1 MNDLSKTNNFSKIQF
16 KNNLSG
22 NILPIIKYSLNK
34 NHLTTN
40 TITEKEYQIS
50 EIRYDSNGDFIL
62 IDTDS
67 ISTYIIGNKILYK
80 LKSKNEIVIILLY
93 WLLLYHLCPMEKV
106 KQQI

>member
-1 MNDLSKTNNFSKIQF
+1 M
-16 KNNLSG
+16 
-22 NILPIIKYSLNK
+22 
-34 NHLTTN
+34 TTN
-40 TITEKEYQIS
+40 KITEKEYQIS
-50 EIRYDSNGDFIL
+50 EIRYDSNGNFIL